1 MAVESKPLFAEALEA
16 NRAGRLTDTQRRNIG
31 AQERDFRKS
40 ELWWALF
47 ALAIGAII
55 LFVPGANPSPAVHV
69 GIPLLCVL
77 IAVGLAY
84 WSLTSRDPLARDLR
98 EGRVESLEGAIGKD
112 RSTLSSG
119 SHDATVY
126 FLQVG
131 SKRFSVGRG
140 MYDSAPEAG
149 WVRIYYLPRSNRV
162 VNFERSGDSPLPEIS
177 SRQEMASEVKASLSL
192 NRLRRNEAR
201 ARLQGMMDGLSAE
214 PSGSDEQEATSENGG
229 RPLEEAIV
237 GTWSNI
243 MMTVTLRADGTAEVE
258 LPGGKRQTG
267 DWSLDASG
275 RLHSEAL
282 GNETGAQVH
291 LAGNRLTVSM
301 NGMGLTFDR
310 VG

>member
-1 MAVESKPLFAEALEA
+1 
-16 NRAGRLTDTQRRNIG
+16 
-31 AQERDFRKS
+31 
-40 ELWWALF
+40 
-47 ALAIGAII
+47 
-55 LFVPGANPSPAVHV
+55 
-69 GIPLLCVL
+69 
-77 IAVGLAY
+77 
-84 WSLTSRDPLARDLR
+84 
-98 EGRVESLEGAIGKD
+98 
-112 RSTLSSG
+112 
-119 SHDATVY
+119 
-126 FLQVG
+126 
-131 SKRFSVGRG
+131 
-140 MYDSAPEAG
+140 
-149 WVRIYYLPRSNRV
+149 
-162 VNFERSGDSPLPEIS
+162 
-177 SRQEMASEVKASLSL
+177 
-192 NRLRRNEAR
+192 
-201 ARLQGMMDGLSAE
+201 MMDGLSAE